1 MNELLQKAL
10 DEIPDY
16 QAFLTVEEMDESS
29 RRLAQEYPESVTLFE
44 MGRTREDRP
53 LLCLKIGEGERNAL
67 MFGCPHPNEPIGA
80 MLLEYLSRR
89 LAGDSALRRT
99 LGYTWYIVKAW
110 DADGLVKNEGWL
122 KGPFNIYHYA
132 RNFFRPAGYAQVDW
146 TFPIDYGNLHFHDI
160 LPETKAMMELID
172 AIRPEFI
179 YALHNAG
186 FGGTYW
192 YESEPTPEVYQT
204 LQRIPGKYQIPLN
217 LGAAESPA
225 SESFAPAIYHCGG
238 VKEEYDYLEK
248 YGNINPEDLSQLRTG
263 DNSASYAYSRYGS
276 FTLLT
281 ELPYFYDPRVED
293 TSPSDMTRLEVLRR
307 STEETERINQDLRRI
322 SALSEAHMGKDNPY
336 MAAVKNFSQEA
347 GSSRAALNQAQSDP
361 AFQKPA
367 TEAEKLDQLVIS
379 KFYKLI
385 LYGML
390 VQANEL
396 ELEQTGEHPALRQ
409 GYEEALKGLKTITRF
424 LEEHLSYSVVPIRKL
439 IAVQLESGLVV
450 LEHLKQRREAA
461 AALVGGERT

>member
-89 LAGDSALRRT
+89 LAEDSALRRT

-172 AIRPEFI
+172 AIRPD
-179 YALHNAG
+179 
-186 FGGTYW
+186 
-192 YESEPTPEVYQT
+192 
-204 LQRIPGKYQIPLN
+204 RK
-217 LGAAESPA
+217 
-225 SESFAPAIYHCGG
+225 
-238 VKEEYDYLEK
+238 
-248 YGNINPEDLSQLRTG
+248 
-263 DNSASYAYSRYGS
+263 
-276 FTLLT
+276 
-281 ELPYFYDPRVED
+281 
-293 TSPSDMTRLEVLRR
+293 
-307 STEETERINQDLRRI
+307 
-322 SALSEAHMGKDNPY
+322 
-336 MAAVKNFSQEA
+336 
-347 GSSRAALNQAQSDP
+347 
-361 AFQKPA
+361 
-367 TEAEKLDQLVIS
+367 
-379 KFYKLI
+379 
-385 LYGML
+385 
-390 VQANEL
+390 
-396 ELEQTGEHPALRQ
+396 
-409 GYEEALKGLKTITRF
+409 
-424 LEEHLSYSVVPIRKL
+424 SVV
-439 IAVQLESGLVV
+439 
-450 LEHLKQRREAA
+450 
-461 AALVGGERT
+461 